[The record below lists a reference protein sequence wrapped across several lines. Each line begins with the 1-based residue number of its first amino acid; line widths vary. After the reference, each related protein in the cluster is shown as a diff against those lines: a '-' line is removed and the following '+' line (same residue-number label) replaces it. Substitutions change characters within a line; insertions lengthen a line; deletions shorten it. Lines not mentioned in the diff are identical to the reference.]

1 MLQSFLRMSRMMHN
15 LQNSVNV
22 QLQIFRVLLMTQRLR
37 KKKRRRRKVAN
48 TAELSNVAG
57 TISA

>member
-1 MLQSFLRMSRMMHN
+1 MSRMMHN
-15 LQNSVNV
+15 LQKWCECEAAGLQSVANDAEAS
-22 QLQIFRVLLMTQRLR
+22 T
-37 KKKRRRRKVAN
+37 KKKRKVAN